1 MCRVFRFRETK
12 NGPLN
17 ITIGAT
23 LSRAANVD
31 HEELYAGGTGTAVVK
46 CDKDVV
52 RRQERKAVG
61 IGELA
66 FFITTPCFL

>member
-12 NGPLN
+12 NGTLN

-31 HEELYAGGTGTAVVK
+31 HEEVYAGDSRTVVK

>member
-1 MCRVFRFRETK
+1 MCRLFGFREAENRT
-12 NGPLN
+12 LY

-46 CDKDVV
+46 CDKNVV

-66 FFITTPCFL
+66 FFITTPSFL